1 MEFNE
6 GQSKLYLVDVNTY
19 LENKKIDSLKAL
31 EKTEQKIKQALSK
44 SNDYVLQK
52 KEKSLKNK
60 LSKLESKIGILEREI
75 KSIDFELEINYDQ
88 TISTPNFFDSYHE
101 KKKQLSQLMEQWE
114 ELVAQVE
121 EINQK

>member
-1 MEFNE
+1 
-6 GQSKLYLVDVNTY
+6 
-19 LENKKIDSLKAL
+19 
-31 EKTEQKIKQALSK
+31 
-44 SNDYVLQK
+44 
-52 KEKSLKNK
+52 
-60 LSKLESKIGILEREI
+60 
-75 KSIDFELEINYDQ
+75 LEINYDQ